1 MKGKWKYLD
10 RAVDSAG
17 NTIDLM
23 LSANRDKRAAK
34 RFFCKAFKPT
44 CHQLPRVINLD
55 KNAADPPSIEEL
67 KAESTLT
74 QACELRQNKYLNNL
88 GEQDHRFIKKLVA
101 PGLGFKSF
109 HPARRTIIG
118 YETLNQIRK
127 GQILGRE
134 KGDIRASVE
143 FGSQIFGVAA

>member
-1 MKGKWKYLD
+1 M
-10 RAVDSAG
+10 
-17 NTIDLM
+17 
-23 LSANRDKRAAK
+23 
-34 RFFCKAFKPT
+34 
-44 CHQLPRVINLD
+44 D
-55 KNAADPPSIEEL
+55 KNADPPAIEEL

-88 GEQDHRFIKKLVA
+88 VELRTHRFIKKLVA

-109 HPARRTIIG
+109 HTARRTIIG

-127 GQILGRE
+127 GQILGIE

-143 FGSQIFGVAA
+143 YARSNFWSCCIIRIEWNGSFVLKMFLQQNLLFYVSLTSARYLLLRLNYSEQELIKLA

>member
-1 MKGKWKYLD
+1 
-10 RAVDSAG
+10 V
-17 NTIDLM
+17 
-23 LSANRDKRAAK
+23 
-34 RFFCKAFKPT
+34 
-44 CHQLPRVINLD
+44 D
-55 KNAADPPSIEEL
+55 KNAAPPAIEEL

-88 GEQDHRFIKKLVA
+88 VELRTHRLIKKLVA

-109 HPARRTIIG
+109 HTARRTIIG

-127 GQILGRE
+127 GQILGIE

-143 FGSQIFGVAA
+143 YARSNFWSCCIIRIEWNGSFVLKTHIPQVG